1 VKLALEGITKM
12 KRRQFLQTST
22 AATCLVGTSALAAVA
37 GQGVEGPDYYEQR
50 TYQVANEAKRQLVSD
65 YLEHAVLP
73 ALRRQ
78 GIGPVGVFTELGEA
92 ATPAIHLLATYRS
105 LEQFAGARLAMESD
119 REYQTAAADYLGTQ
133 QKDPA
138 YRRIQSSLMVAFA
151 GMPRLTLP
159 GKEQRVFEWRLYESH
174 NEAKARRKIDMFNEG
189 EIPIFGEA
197 GFTPVLFSETLI
209 GPRVPNLKYMLASPS
224 MEAHEAH
231 WDAFK
236 KHPDW
241 LAMKKLP
248 KYRKTVSTISSTSL
262 APTEYSE
269 I

>member
-1 VKLALEGITKM
+1 M

-22 AATCLVGTSALAAVA
+22 AATCLVGTSALAAAA
-37 GQGVEGPDYYEQR
+37 GQDAEGPDYYEQR
-50 TYQVANEAKRQLVSD
+50 TYQVDNEAKRQVVSD
-65 YLEHAVLP
+65 YLEHAALP

-78 GIGPVGVFTELGEA
+78 GIGPVGVFTELGET
-92 ATPAIHLLATYRS
+92 ATPAIHLLVTYRS
-105 LEQFAGARLAMESD
+105 LEQFAGARLAIEAD
-119 REYQTAAADYLGTQ
+119 REYQAAAVDYLAAPQ
-133 QKDPA
+133 DDPA

-151 GMPRLTLP
+151 GMPRLALP
-159 GKEQRVFEWRLYESH
+159 GKERRVFEWRLYESH
-174 NEAKARRKIDMFNEG
+174 SEAKARLKIDMFNEG

-197 GFTPVLFSETLI
+197 GFASVLFGETLI

-224 MEAHEAH
+224 MEAHKAH
-231 WDAFK
+231 WRAFV

-241 LAMKKLP
+241 QVMKKLP
-248 KYRKTVSTISSTSL
+248 KYRKTVSKISSTFL